1 MNAREIVLTMCLKIN
16 EEKLPSHIVIN
27 ETLKKEKDLTK
38 QDRAFI
44 SRLCLGVL
52 EHKLKLDY
60 DLERFSKI
68 KVKKMKPVIR
78 NILRIAAYQI
88 EFMEQIPDSAACDEA
103 VKLVKKRGLSGLSG
117 FVNGVLRNLSREF
130 QKNQGFDTSKMGA
143 TEFLSYQYSI
153 PKELVEFWLLSYP
166 KEQVEG
172 FLKSF
177 QQTKDTSIRV
187 NESKISVEELT
198 KLLIQEG
205 VEVKEGVYLSK
216 ARRIS
221 SYDSLGSLSSF
232 SQGYF
237 QVQDESSMLVGAIAG
252 VKAGDYVIDVCA
264 APGGKTLHVAELLL
278 MAGGE
283 ENPGVVDARDK
294 TEKKVALIKQNL
306 ERTGYTNVLVK
317 AFDALQYDDEVK
329 EKADVIIADLPCSG
343 LGVIGK
349 KPDIKYNMTKE
360 TMDEL
365 AKLQKEILKVII
377 SYLKPGGTLIY
388 STCTINPDE
397 NEKNVQFIQN
407 TLQLRPESL
416 DSYLPEKLHSETT
429 KLGYL
434 QLLPGESG
442 NDGFFISRF
451 RKDSV

>member
-1 MNAREIVLTMCLKIN
+1 
-16 EEKLPSHIVIN
+16 
-27 ETLKKEKDLTK
+27 
-38 QDRAFI
+38 
-44 SRLCLGVL
+44 
-52 EHKLKLDY
+52 
-60 DLERFSKI
+60 
-68 KVKKMKPVIR
+68 MKPIIR
-78 NILRIAAYQI
+78 NVLRIAAYQI

-103 VKLVKKRGLSGLSG
+103 VKLVKKRGLAGLSG
-117 FVNGVLRNLSREF
+117 FVNGLLRNLSREF
-130 QKNQGFDTSKMGA
+130 QKNQGFDTSKMSP
-143 TEFLSYQYSI
+143 TESLSYRYSM
-153 PKELVEFWLLSYP
+153 PEELVDFWLVSYT
-166 KEQVEG
+166 KEQVED

-177 QQTKDTSIRV
+177 QKTKDTSIRV

-198 KLLIQEG
+198 KLLSEEG
-205 VEVKEGVYLSK
+205 VEVKEGTYLSK

-221 SYDSLGSLSSF
+221 SYDSLGSLPSF
-232 SQGYF
+232 AKGYF
-237 QVQDESSMLVGAIAG
+237 QVQDESSMLVGTIAG

-278 MAGGE
+278 MAGGKK
-283 ENPGVVDARDK
+283 NPGVVDARDK

-317 AFDALQYDDEVK
+317 AYDALQYDETVK

-365 AKLQKEILKVII
+365 ATLQKEILTVII
-377 SYLKPGGTLIY
+377 QYLKPGGTLIY

-397 NEKNVQFIQN
+397 NERNVEFIQN

-416 DSYLPEKLHSETT
+416 DSYLPEKLHTETT